1 MASFSGQKDNWA
13 LILTTGTLPMQR
25 HFTDDLKELNEM
37 LLKMSSLTEVAID
50 ASIQALKDLN
60 VYLAQDVI
68 AKDTFIDE
76 MEIEIEE
83 KVIDI
88 IALHQPLARDLR
100 FVTSALQINSNLE
113 RIADLAVNISQ
124 RVLELAAVKPLL
136 KPLIDIPRLAELAR
150 GMVRKSMDAFVNHD
164 GVLAH
169 EVIQMESEADQLR
182 NKIQEEL
189 TNEFMIV
196 DGKTA
201 PRAIPLLLIARH
213 LERISDQATNIA
225 ESVIYLEQAIVV
237 KHHPEKLQL
246 P

>member
-1 MASFSGQKDNWA
+1 
-13 LILTTGTLPMQR
+13 
-25 HFTDDLKELNEM
+25 M

-50 ASIQALKDLN
+50 MSIEALKELN
-60 VYLAQDVI
+60 VPMAQDVI

-100 FVTSALQINSNLE
+100 FVTSALQINANLE

-136 KPLIDIPRLAELAR
+136 KPLIDIPRLSELSR
-150 GMVRKSMDAFVNHD
+150 NMVRKSMDAFVNHD
-164 GVLAH
+164 GSLARD
-169 EVIQMESEADQLR
+169 VIQMESEADHLR

-189 TNEFMIV
+189 TNEFIIV
-196 DGKTA
+196 DGRTA

-213 LERISDQATNIA
+213 LERICDQATNIA

>member
-1 MASFSGQKDNWA
+1 MPAFSVKEFFMKRHFIDDLNELNA
-13 LILTTGTLPMQR
+13 LI
-25 HFTDDLKELNEM
+25 
-37 LLKMSSLTEVAID
+37 LKMSSLTEIAID
-50 ASIQALKDLN
+50 TSIHALKDLN
-60 VYLAQDVI
+60 IEEAQIVI
-68 AKDTFIDE
+68 ANDGQIDE
-76 MEIEIEE
+76 IEIAIEE

-100 FVTSALQINSNLE
+100 FVTTALPINTNLE

-136 KPLIDIPRLAELAR
+136 KPLIDIPRLSDLAR
-150 GMVRKSMDAFVNHD
+150 IMVRQAIDSFVNRD
-164 GVLAH
+164 GAMAS
-169 EVIQMESEADQLR
+169 EVIRMESQADELR

-189 TNEFMIV
+189 TNEYIIV

-213 LERISDQATNIA
+213 LERICDQATNIA

-237 KHHPEKLQL
+237 KHHPEKLQQL
-246 P
+246 

>member
-1 MASFSGQKDNWA
+1 ME
-13 LILTTGTLPMQR
+13 R
-25 HFTDDLKELNEM
+25 HFTDDLKELHGM

-50 ASIQALKDLN
+50 MSIEALKELN
-60 VYLAQDVI
+60 VPMAQDVI

-100 FVTSALQINSNLE
+100 FVTSALQINANLE

-136 KPLIDIPRLAELAR
+136 KPLIDIPRLSELSR
-150 GMVRKSMDAFVNHD
+150 NMVRKSMDAFVNHD
-164 GVLAH
+164 GSLARD
-169 EVIQMESEADQLR
+169 VIQMESEADHLR

-189 TNEFMIV
+189 TNEFIIV
-196 DGKTA
+196 DGRTA

-213 LERISDQATNIA
+213 LERICDQATNIA

>member
-1 MASFSGQKDNWA
+1 
-13 LILTTGTLPMQR
+13 MQR
-25 HFTDDLKELNEM
+25 HFTDDLKQLNEM
-37 LLKMSSLTEVAID
+37 LLRMSNMTEVAID
-50 ASIQALKDLN
+50 TSIEALKGLN
-60 VYLAQDVI
+60 VTLAEDVI
-68 AKDTFIDE
+68 NHDALIDE
-76 MEIEIEE
+76 MELEIEE

-88 IALHQPLARDLR
+88 LALHQPLARDLR
-100 FVTSALQINSNLE
+100 FVTTALHINANLE

-136 KPLIDIPRLAELAR
+136 KPLIDIPRLSQLAR
-150 GMVRKSMDAFVNHD
+150 TMVRQSMDAFVNHD
-164 GVLAH
+164 GMLAR
-169 EVIQMESEADQLR
+169 EVIKMESEADLLR
-182 NKIQEEL
+182 NGIQEEL
-189 TNEFMIV
+189 TTEFIMI

-213 LERISDQATNIA
+213 LERICDQATNIA

>member
-1 MASFSGQKDNWA
+1 M
-13 LILTTGTLPMQR
+13 IR
-25 HFTDDLKELNEM
+25 HFTDDLQEVKEL
-37 LLKMSSLTEVAID
+37 LLKMSNLTEESID
-50 ASIQALKDLN
+50 LSIQALRGLN
-60 VYLAQDVI
+60 VYLAQEVI
-68 AKDTFIDE
+68 ANDSRIDE

-83 KVIDI
+83 KAIDI
-88 IALHQPLARDLR
+88 LALHQPLAKDLR
-100 FVTSALQINSNLE
+100 FVTTAIHINSNLE

-136 KPLIDIPRLAELAR
+136 KPLIDIPQLSELAR
-150 GMVRKSMDAFVNHD
+150 IMVRRSMDAFVTND
-164 GVLAH
+164 GSLAR
-169 EVIQMESEADQLR
+169 EVITMEPESDRLR
-182 NKIQEEL
+182 NKIQQEL
-189 TNEFMIV
+189 TNEFIII

-213 LERISDQATNIA
+213 LERICDQATYIA

>member
-1 MASFSGQKDNWA
+1 ME
-13 LILTTGTLPMQR
+13 R
-25 HFTDDLKELNEM
+25 HFTDDLNELNAM

-50 ASIQALKDLN
+50 MSILALKELN
-60 VYLAQDVI
+60 TNMAQDVI
-68 AKDTFIDE
+68 SKDSQIDE
-76 MEIEIEE
+76 MEIEVEE

-100 FVTSALQINSNLE
+100 FVTTALQINANLE

-124 RVLELAAVKPLL
+124 RVLELASVKPLL
-136 KPLIDIPRLAELAR
+136 KPLIDIPRLSELAR
-150 GMVRKSMDAFVNHD
+150 IMVRQSMDAFVNHD
-164 GVLAH
+164 QNLARDIIH
-169 EVIQMESEADQLR
+169 MESEADQLR
-182 NKIQEEL
+182 NRIQEEL
-189 TNEFMIV
+189 THEFIMV

-213 LERISDQATNIA
+213 LERICDQATNIA

>member
-1 MASFSGQKDNWA
+1 
-13 LILTTGTLPMQR
+13 
-25 HFTDDLKELNEM
+25 M

-50 ASIQALKDLN
+50 MSIEALKELN
-60 VYLAQDVI
+60 VPMAQDVI

-100 FVTSALQINSNLE
+100 FVTSALQINANLE

-136 KPLIDIPRLAELAR
+136 KPLIDIPRLSELSR
-150 GMVRKSMDAFVNHD
+150 NMVRKSMDAFVNRD
-164 GVLAH
+164 GSLARD
-169 EVIQMESEADQLR
+169 VIQMESEADHLR

-189 TNEFMIV
+189 TSEFIIV
-196 DGKTA
+196 DGRTA

-213 LERISDQATNIA
+213 LERICDQATNIA

>member
-1 MASFSGQKDNWA
+1 
-13 LILTTGTLPMQR
+13 MQR
-25 HFTDDLKELNEM
+25 HFTDDLQELNAA
-37 LLKMSSLTEVAID
+37 LLKMSSLTEEAID

-60 VYLAQDVI
+60 VYLAQEVI
-68 AKDTFIDE
+68 GRDFRIDE

-83 KVIDI
+83 KAIDI
-88 IALHQPLARDLR
+88 LALHQPLARDLR
-100 FVTSALQINSNLE
+100 FVTTAIQINANLE

-136 KPLIDIPRLAELAR
+136 KPLIDIPRLSELAR
-150 GMVRKSMDAFVNHD
+150 SMVRKSMDAFVNHD
-164 GVLAH
+164 GMLAR
-169 EVIQMESEADQLR
+169 EVIQMETEADHMR
-182 NKIQEEL
+182 NLIQDEL
-189 TNEFMIV
+189 MNEFIIV

-201 PRAIPLLLIARH
+201 PRAVPLLLIARH
-213 LERISDQATNIA
+213 LERICDQATNIA